1 MMQLFLILHLHF
13 KKQECTFLME
23 QTCIFRLTDSRTVEQ
38 RRFLEIDSNFFFLIL
53 ERKKLGSKKISG
65 PELRSQDQIVIEQS
79 KKLDEFPSQGSC
91 LSQILKYR

>member
-38 RRFLEIDSNFFFLIL
+38 RSFLEIDSNFFFMYWR
-53 ERKKLGSKKISG
+53 ERNLHPKRFSS
-65 PELRSQDQIVIEQS
+65 PELRSQDKIVIEQN
-79 KKLDEFPSQGSC
+79 KKLDEFLIQGSS
-91 LSQILKYR
+91 LSQILKCR